1 MATSSLFCILFGA
14 SEEIT
19 NTSPLT
25 LTRDQLPVD
34 VNSNQAMPIGHPIDL
49 RPRPLLIFH
58 SLPLAFGTAIPELR
72 LRGVIFLELSPRVF
86 SDSAQSHLARFMF
99 VESRISPNPAASRT
113 KGQVQADRSMG
124 IHSQASAATDCRKR
138 SKPNFRFF

>member
-1 MATSSLFCILFGA
+1 MTMLYGHLFSLLHSLLRAGMGETNPQQAFFQGAVGPLDNLKGA

-99 VESRISPNPAASRT
+99 VESRISPNPA
-113 KGQVQADRSMG
+113 Q
-124 IHSQASAATDCRKR
+124 
-138 SKPNFRFF
+138 